1 MCYFVVVG
9 ENAEKE
15 DYYYFFLKGNIEV
28 FVPDTKFYGPLF
40 QTIVSV
46 ISVSFVCIKI
56 TRLSP
61 FLLPQLFS

>member
-1 MCYFVVVG
+1 MG

-15 DYYYFFLKGNIEV
+15 AFFFFFCKGNIEV
-28 FVPDTKFYGPLF
+28 LVPDTKFYGPLF

-46 ISVSFVCIKI
+46 ISVSFVCIQI